1 LRISSQPPFEG
12 RPTGQIRPAGHEKKK
27 ANPMKKK
34 SLKSRLTLN
43 RETLRNLNADQMSE
57 AQGGIVLQPVSSDCP
72 RLNTNVGCPSDTCPT
87 RCGQWY
93 CYAV

>member
-1 LRISSQPPFEG
+1 
-12 RPTGQIRPAGHEKKK
+12 
-27 ANPMKKK
+27 MKKQ

-43 RETLRNLNADQMSE
+43 RETLRALDADQVAA
-57 AQGGIVLQPVSSDCP
+57 AQGGVVVVTQSANCPV
-72 RLNTNVGCPSDTCPT
+72 LNTNVGCLTGTCPT

>member
-1 LRISSQPPFEG
+1 VVLLRGVTLKLIVSLE
-12 RPTGQIRPAGHEKKK
+12 K

-43 RETLRNLNADQMSE
+43 RETLRALDSDQMAN
-57 AQGGIVLQPVSSDCP
+57 AQGGALEPVTYETCP
-72 RLNTNVGCPSDTCPT
+72 RLNTNINCPVVVSQTCPT